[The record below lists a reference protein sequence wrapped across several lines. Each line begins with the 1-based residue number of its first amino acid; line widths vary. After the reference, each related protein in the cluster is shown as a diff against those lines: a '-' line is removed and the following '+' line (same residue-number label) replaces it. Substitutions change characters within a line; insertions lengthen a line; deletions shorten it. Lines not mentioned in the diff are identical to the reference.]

1 MRIPLSK
8 TQRQFVTAPQ
18 DFVLYG
24 GGLGSGKT
32 WAGAAWVTTMIL
44 KYPGVNGVITANSYK
59 QLNRATLATLFEIWD
74 LWGIPFTYGEK
85 RGEIKVF
92 GTTIYTVS
100 MDNYN
105 DLRGFEVGWAWS
117 DECAFYKKEAFDVLI
132 GRIRN
137 KKGPC
142 QWKGTTTPNG
152 YNWLYETFV
161 ENADENTK
169 LIRSSTLDNAANLS
183 DSYIRNLRK
192 NYDSKLAQQEIDG
205 EFVNLSSGKIY
216 YQFDRDKHIDT
227 VPDSPDFLLNVGLDF
242 NVNPLCG
249 TFIYAKGL
257 KLYVKQEMR
266 LKNSNTFEGAK
277 EIIKRYPYQALQIVP
292 DETGNRRKSST
303 IKIKGAYQTDHEIL
317 RRANLQLA
325 QFRNPGVKDRYNNLN
340 RLFEQGR
347 IIIDPSCK
355 YLIKD
360 LEQMT
365 YDNNDDML
373 GHLGDT
379 LGYVAWHI
387 HPMKP
392 PPRRATVRYQ

>member
-1 MRIPLSK
+1 MKIALSK

-18 DFVLYG
+18 DFVLFG

-32 WAGAAWVTTMIL
+32 WAGAAWVTTMLL

-59 QLNRATLATLFEIWD
+59 QLNRATLATLFTIWD
-74 LWGIPFTYGEK
+74 EWGIPYHYREKKGEV
-85 RGEIKVF
+85 EVF
-92 GTTIYTVS
+92 GTTIYAVS
-100 MDNYN
+100 MDNYD

-137 KKGPC
+137 KKASC

-161 ENADENTK
+161 EKADENTHM
-169 LIRSSTLDNAANLS
+169 ITSSTMENAANLS

-192 NYDSKLAQQEIDG
+192 NYDSKLAEQELDG
-205 EFVNLSSGKIY
+205 QFVNLSSGKVY
-216 YQFDRDKHIDT
+216 YRFDRRNHLEH
-227 VPDSPDFLLNVGLDF
+227 VPDIPHAMLYVGLDF

-249 TFIYAKGL
+249 TFIYAKGD
-257 KLYVKQEMR
+257 KLYVKSEMR
-266 LKNSNTFEGAK
+266 LENSNTFEGAK
-277 EIIKRYPYQALQIVP
+277 EIIKRYPYQALEIVP

-317 RRANLQLA
+317 RMANLPLA
-325 QFRNPGVKDRYNNLN
+325 NFRNPGVKDRYNNLN
-340 RLFEQGR
+340 RMFEQGR

-355 YLIKD
+355 HLIKD

-379 LGYVAWHI
+379 LGYVAWHLF
-387 HPMKP
+387 PMKKP
-392 PPRRATVRYQ
+392 KRPATVKYQ